1 MTATPPEAKLE
12 YSRAPAARQSAA
24 GRSPRAS
31 TLVSIAVLGTTLLG
45 AVALVIAELTTLYE
59 VHSGVRNAVVKS
71 VGTGSNHG
79 YAMAVIA
86 GCAVVLALAASR
98 TRSRP
103 ALLAVGALGV
113 VALLIAL
120 VGDLPD
126 AQASGLLPLGG
137 GYTTASS
144 SPTAGLYLETLGA
157 VLLLIA
163 CGLGILLGGPPRQL
177 RRR

>member
-1 MTATPPEAKLE
+1 MLGATF
-12 YSRAPAARQSAA
+12 
-24 GRSPRAS
+24 
-31 TLVSIAVLGTTLLG
+31 LG

-59 VHSGVRNAVVKS
+59 VRSGARGAVVKS

-79 YAMAVIA
+79 YAMALIA
-86 GCAVVLALAASR
+86 VCAVLLALGASR

-103 ALLAVGALGV
+103 ALLAIGVLGV

-120 VGDLPD
+120 LGDLPD
-126 AQASGLLPLGG
+126 AQASGLLALGG

-144 SPTAGLYLETLGA
+144 SPTTGLYLETLGA
-157 VLLLIA
+157 ILLLIA
-163 CGLGILLGGPPRQL
+163 CGLGVLLGGPPPRV